1 MKRLMRYLK
10 GTTSLGI
17 TYRKD
22 AQGGDKLTAYVDSD
36 FAGDLDDRKSTT
48 GVVLT
53 LAGGPVDTTSVKQT
67 VTATSS
73 AEAEYV
79 AMSKACKMILHWR
92 HLLKTINREQTE
104 ATVLFEDSTA
114 AISTS
119 ESNKVTQ
126 KTKHIDVK
134 YHHVRS
140 LIVNKVVEVKKIDTN
155 LQKADMLTKNLGTV
169 NSLNNRRQLL
179 GM

>member
-1 MKRLMRYLK
+1 M
-10 GTTSLGI
+10 
-17 TYRKD
+17 
-22 AQGGDKLTAYVDSD
+22 
-36 FAGDLDDRKSTT
+36 
-48 GVVLT
+48 
-53 LAGGPVDTTSVKQT
+53 SVKQK

-92 HLLKTINREQTE
+92 HLLETINREQTE
-104 ATVLFEDSTA
+104 VTVLLEA
-114 AISTS
+114 AKSTS

-140 LIVNKVVEVKKIDTN
+140 QIVDKVVEVKKIDTN
-155 LQKADMLTKNLGTV
+155 LQKADVLTKNRGTIKSFSTTV
-169 NSLNNRRQLL
+169 ASF
-179 GM
+179 